1 MQSSGSYKI
10 TLTSSWPV
18 LLLDDATMKQ
28 PQMMIINF
36 SDWSFLPTLF
46 QEGTKKSYL
55 VFLLECDFEGDI
67 FSCFFGTTPWVPH
80 VEEEKKHV
88 VLFGNWI
95 DFNKKM
101 NHILRQSKIIYLSTP
116 KMCENDDSWE
126 TSTQKFTHVVEAQ
139 SF

>member
-46 QEGTKKSYL
+46 LLCSFQEGTKKSYL
-55 VFLLECDFEGDI
+55 VFLVECDFEGDI
-67 FSCFFGTTPWVPH
+67 FSCFFGTTP
-80 VEEEKKHV
+80 
-88 VLFGNWI
+88 
-95 DFNKKM
+95 
-101 NHILRQSKIIYLSTP
+101 
-116 KMCENDDSWE
+116 
-126 TSTQKFTHVVEAQ
+126 
-139 SF
+139 